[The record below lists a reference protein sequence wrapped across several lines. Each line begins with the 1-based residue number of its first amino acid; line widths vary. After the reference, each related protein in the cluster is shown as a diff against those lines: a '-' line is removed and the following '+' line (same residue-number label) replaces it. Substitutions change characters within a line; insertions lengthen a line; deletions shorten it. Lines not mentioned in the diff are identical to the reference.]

1 MKKRNEKIAATEDV
15 LTFKKL
21 ILDKTNYLVIIPI
34 AIICIL
40 FTHTLNRPWL
50 SYDERLIF
58 DSVYFITPRTFKEIF
73 EIIQNL
79 GLDFNVLSSNPIYSS
94 NYIKIM
100 CPLSPVLALFTGF
113 FLKKDPLLYHLLNLS
128 LHILSTTIF
137 YFVLRAWTYTKTT
150 NIFSPYLI
158 AFLTTIWAVH
168 PVMTESVLLSTNL
181 GALRSEEH

>member
-1 MKKRNEKIAATEDV
+1 MQKKTTTEDV

-21 ILDKTNYLVIIPI
+21 ILDKINFLLIIPVV
-34 AIICIL
+34 IICIL

-94 NYIKIM
+94 NYIKRV
-100 CPLSPVLALFTGF
+100 CPLSPVLA
-113 FLKKDPLLYHLLNLS
+113 
-128 LHILSTTIF
+128 
-137 YFVLRAWTYTKTT
+137 
-150 NIFSPYLI
+150 
-158 AFLTTIWAVH
+158 
-168 PVMTESVLLSTNL
+168 
-181 GALRSEEH
+181 